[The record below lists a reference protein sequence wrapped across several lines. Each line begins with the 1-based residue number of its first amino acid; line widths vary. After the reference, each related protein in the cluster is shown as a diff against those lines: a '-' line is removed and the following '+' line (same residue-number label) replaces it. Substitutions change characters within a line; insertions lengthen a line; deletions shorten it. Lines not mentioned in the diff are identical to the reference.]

1 MSKYLD
7 EVVDALVST
16 LRSMSSS
23 SSSSRVESNTTEM
36 DTDGCVFCF
45 LRIVGSWKV
54 FFCCFFHK
62 RICLFCFILFCFVS
76 LFVYK
81 QLDDMLFLG

>member
-23 SSSSRVESNTTEM
+23 SSSRVESNTTDM
-36 DTDGCVFCF
+36 DADGCVFCF

-54 FFCCFFHK
+54 FFLLFF
-62 RICLFCFILFCFVS
+62 S
-76 LFVYK
+76 
-81 QLDDMLFLG
+81 